1 MVLQTC
7 WEEEK
12 ITMSREIFWWCRH
25 IFRATLLMPFSNNQK
40 QDQKCFLTENKEKCS
55 SKKSF
60 AYNYQVSPLFPPAL
74 LPTLGSLMSQDA

>member
-40 QDQKCFLTENKEKCS
+40 QDPKCFLTEISRNVVA
-55 SKKSF
+55 KSF